1 MAYIKTTLT
10 ATKGE
15 GVDRWGKPKEPKP
28 YYSADVAEFT
38 AALKAI
44 VGFEVGTVYINRGEV
59 MIFKPLPPK
68 AAKPEGSKGVAPLA
82 DPYRYEMVEGVKYRW
97 KPGMSDWEMA
107 AEEVAPP
114 PLPKMKESPPPLPAK
129 GTGMISSAA
138 LKAAL
143 RRAEKARKA
152 G

>member
-44 VGFEVGTVYINRGEV
+44 VGFEVGTVYINKGEV

-68 AAKPEGSKGVAPLA
+68 VAKPVGSKGAAPLA
-82 DPYRYEMVEGVKYRW
+82 DPYQYQTNASGIKYRW
-97 KPGMSDWEMA
+97 KPGMKAWGRV
-107 AEEVAPP
+107 EEEAPP
-114 PLPKMKESPPPLPAK
+114 PLPEEEKMAESPPPLPGEAMTEAQIRAK
-129 GTGMISSAA
+129 
-138 LKAAL
+138 LKQIA
-143 RRAEKARKA
+143 KAKKA